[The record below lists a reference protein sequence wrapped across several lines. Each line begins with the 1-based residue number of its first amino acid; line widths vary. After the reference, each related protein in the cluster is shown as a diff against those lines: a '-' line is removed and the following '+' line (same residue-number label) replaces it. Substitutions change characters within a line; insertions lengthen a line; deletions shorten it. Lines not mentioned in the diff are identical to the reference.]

1 MNISKVAECIN
12 NFFAN
17 MLNHRCRIL
26 SIIPKENGW
35 EAMCEMDIDPD
46 YTTRRG
52 ISDIV
57 EIYEVLVSSN
67 LEVEGFSL
75 KETKRKAALD
85 RE

>member
-1 MNISKVAECIN
+1 MNISKVAECIS
-12 NFFAN
+12 NFFAK

-26 SIIPKENGW
+26 SIMPKENGW

-52 ISDIV
+52 LSDIV
-57 EIYEVLVSSN
+57 EVYDVFVSKE
-67 LEVEGFSL
+67 LEVEGFVL

-85 RE
+85 KE